1 MSLRVHVLIDVQYAF
16 LLYKVTLIRFRYAL
30 RVRLLGSGKA
40 CCTLKGARMV
50 IFILGE
56 RLSIVKISKP
66 EHLGGY
72 ASIFDYN
79 FVQFFLYELN
89 ERI

>member
-1 MSLRVHVLIDVQYAF
+1 
-16 LLYKVTLIRFRYAL
+16 
-30 RVRLLGSGKA
+30 
-40 CCTLKGARMV
+40 MV